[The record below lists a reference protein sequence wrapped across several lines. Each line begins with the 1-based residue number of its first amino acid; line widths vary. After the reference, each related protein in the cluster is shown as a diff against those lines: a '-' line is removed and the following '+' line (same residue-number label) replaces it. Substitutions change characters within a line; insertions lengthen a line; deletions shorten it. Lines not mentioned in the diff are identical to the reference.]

1 MVAELAQYLGLEK
14 KEENEK
20 NFKEILYILSP
31 YHRAVPNAKDI
42 AESGAGVN

>member
-1 MVAELAQYLGLEK
+1 MVAELAQYQGLK

-31 YHRAVPNAKDI
+31 YHRTVPSAKDI
-42 AESGAGVN
+42 AESGAVVK